1 MAEEKILAEG
11 TTIDVAGS
19 ADEKKAKAKQVR
31 YISISSKTRKKAGLR
46 KSGIT

>member
-19 ADEKKAKAKQVR
+19 ADEKKARKLADAIRRLADDVDFLV
-31 YISISSKTRKKAGLR
+31 SKWNGDAE
-46 KSGIT
+46 